1 VVPGYQRAYG
11 EEQGQETKEAATMAA
26 KKEDGRTRRKTS
38 AGGGDSEPVGRTL
51 EKAAGQARD
60 VTMVDV
66 DPWGSFFDMFLAQAA
81 EGESASRHD
90 DGPKPAKAVQT
101 SGTKLGRQ
109 GRSLRAT

>member
-1 VVPGYQRAYG
+1 MAPG
-11 EEQGQETKEAATMAA
+11 KEG
-26 KKEDGRTRRKTS
+26 GRTPRKTS
-38 AGGGDSEPVGRTL
+38 PGRSDSEHIGRTV
-51 EKAAGQARD
+51 EKGAGQVRD
-60 VTMVDV
+60 ITMVNV

-109 GRSLRAT
+109 GRSPRAT

>member
-1 VVPGYQRAYG
+1 MAPG
-11 EEQGQETKEAATMAA
+11 KEGGCTP
-26 KKEDGRTRRKTS
+26 RKTS
-38 AGGGDSEPVGRTL
+38 AGRSDSEHIGRTV
-51 EKAAGQARD
+51 EKGAGQVRD
-60 VTMVDV
+60 ITMVNV